1 MNLLNITD
9 ETYDATQSAIQQ
21 ADRDETPS
29 SAPSTD
35 WLYKGYDP
43 STYLKAPGP
52 AREVFFIN
60 QGRTR
65 GTTFKIDTGG
75 YVFSCLF
82 DTGAEVSCMNVDT
95 LYSVRLIR

>member
-1 MNLLNITD
+1 M
-9 ETYDATQSAIQQ
+9 
-21 ADRDETPS
+21 
-29 SAPSTD
+29 
-35 WLYKGYDP
+35 
-43 STYLKAPGP
+43 
-52 AREVFFIN
+52 FFIN

-95 LYSVRLIR
+95 CTALGLLDSVSDTNTQVNMAKWPRHGHSRSCYGHVQTWQAEFYS